1 MGNRYSYIRRFAPD
15 FLEALDFKSNQT
27 NDSLIEAIKILRHLN
42 NTGKRKIPDEAPT
55 DFIQKAWLPY
65 IKDESGSIVRRY
77 YEICTLWHLRLA
89 LRSGDLWVDN
99 SRRYADPE
107 SYLIPKAEW
116 DKMRP
121 EACRLLGLPENGE
134 ERILQR
140 QKELEDILLEL
151 DGKISTKA
159 GIRIENKKIILSP
172 LRAEELPAVLLNYR
186 NLFLNAYHV
195 LTSQNFLSK

>member
-121 EACRLLGLPENGE
+121 EACRLLGLPENGG
-134 ERILQR
+134 RTNTTTPKR
-140 QKELEDILLEL
+140 TR
-151 DGKISTKA
+151 GYSFGT
-159 GIRIENKKIILSP
+159 
-172 LRAEELPAVLLNYR
+172 
-186 NLFLNAYHV
+186 
-195 LTSQNFLSK
+195 